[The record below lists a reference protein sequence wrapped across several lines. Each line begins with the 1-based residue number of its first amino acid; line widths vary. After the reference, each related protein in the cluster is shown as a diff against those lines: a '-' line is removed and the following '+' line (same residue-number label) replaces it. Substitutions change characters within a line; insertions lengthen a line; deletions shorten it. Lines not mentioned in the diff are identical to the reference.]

1 MEDIKMDIQKVKE
14 KINLAKVVSFDV
26 FDTLLFRITSSPEV
40 IFDLT
45 GEKFGID
52 NYRNLRM
59 KSQQEISRIVLK
71 SGKAPHADI
80 NEIYTYISEKN
91 PGYDW
96 DKVKNFE
103 LDIEKASVI
112 RNSEIYEIYQYA
124 VEHGKRIIA
133 VSDMYLDGYFI
144 EELIKQCGY
153 VDIQKVYC
161 SANLKKT
168 KYEQT
173 IFEEVAKRE
182 KVRPEEIIHIGDNQK
197 SDVELAKKSGW
208 DAIWYDTEQ
217 QTEHRPGSFAGL
229 GKKLHKNASFWYLL
243 GGDIA
248 GNLYVNLY
256 RWLQKQQHKYECDKI
271 CFLARDGYNM
281 YQICKKVN
289 ESHVI
294 YLEMSRRSLLLAGI
308 TELDDESLKLLP
320 PYALGQTIAEILNYL
335 GIDEGKCEY
344 IPAGFQNSQDV
355 IINDELRER
364 MKHFFKVNEKIVLE
378 ACEKEREYAKQYFEK
393 KGVLDSKVLYFDCGW
408 NGSSQFLLKRFY
420 RALGKKKE
428 VPFVYVG
435 IMDTEKSRK
444 QLNGL
449 PYSTYLFGIEK
460 NPNIAK
466 ELKKAIVI
474 PELFFGAPHPSVW
487 YYGENGEVV
496 YEKEEMNKQKE
507 EIAKGIEDYFNHIY
521 PFIEKYEICI
531 SGKEIVTDMQRLID
545 APSKREAVMIGN
557 IENADGFVKQKN
569 LKKYIARLDMST
581 IRKYPRIEIY
591 WKKGLLKRPD
601 ISFGVKLYV
610 VLKEAVKNIL
620 KSVR

>member
-1 MEDIKMDIQKVKE
+1 MDIQKVKE

-197 SDVELAKKSGW
+197 SDVELAKQFGMIRNSKRNT
-208 DAIWYDTEQ
+208 DLEVLQDLE
-217 QTEHRPGSFAGL
+217 
-229 GKKLHKNASFWYLL
+229 KNFIRMLRF
-243 GGDIA
+243 G
-248 GNLYVNLY
+248 
-256 RWLQKQQHKYECDKI
+256 I
-271 CFLARDGYNM
+271 CW
-281 YQICKKVN
+281 
-289 ESHVI
+289 
-294 YLEMSRRSLLLAGI
+294 
-308 TELDDESLKLLP
+308 
-320 PYALGQTIAEILNYL
+320 AEIL
-335 GIDEGKCEY
+335 
-344 IPAGFQNSQDV
+344 Q
-355 IINDELRER
+355 
-364 MKHFFKVNEKIVLE
+364 
-378 ACEKEREYAKQYFEK
+378 
-393 KGVLDSKVLYFDCGW
+393 
-408 NGSSQFLLKRFY
+408 
-420 RALGKKKE
+420 
-428 VPFVYVG
+428 
-435 IMDTEKSRK
+435 
-444 QLNGL
+444 
-449 PYSTYLFGIEK
+449 
-460 NPNIAK
+460 
-466 ELKKAIVI
+466 
-474 PELFFGAPHPSVW
+474 
-487 YYGENGEVV
+487 
-496 YEKEEMNKQKE
+496 
-507 EIAKGIEDYFNHIY
+507 
-521 PFIEKYEICI
+521 EIC
-531 SGKEIVTDMQRLID
+531 M
-545 APSKREAVMIGN
+545 
-557 IENADGFVKQKN
+557 
-569 LKKYIARLDMST
+569 
-581 IRKYPRIEIY
+581 
-591 WKKGLLKRPD
+591 
-601 ISFGVKLYV
+601 
-610 VLKEAVKNIL
+610 
-620 KSVR
+620 